1 MTLDPSR
8 SLSFASQ
15 MTFCCR
21 AIMKHS
27 SMGNDDEEYHE
38 SDSEIS
44 SNDDSEL
51 KS

>member
-1 MTLDPSR
+1 
-8 SLSFASQ
+8 
-15 MTFCCR
+15 
-21 AIMKHS
+21 
-27 SMGNDDEEYHE
+27 MGNDDEEYHE